1 MPASDNLKMK
11 DLEARTGLTRQ
22 AIHFYLREGLL
33 PEPERPKRN
42 VAHYSEEH
50 VDRIKLIKRLQE
62 EKFLPLGVIKNML
75 SDADTHVEDSRG
87 GLAAFQL
94 TTLALLDGDVP
105 TGERTIADV
114 SSHAE
119 IEEAEIEALDKSGVI
134 RLHHQEGERFLDYR
148 DADYRDATIVE
159 LWARLLNL
167 GFRDRP
173 GYDDSYLEKF
183 ARVLAPLAELEVE
196 NFLESFSDSPTETTA
211 ELAVQGIEITN
222 EIFIRLRTQ
231 ALLRALD
238 ARINVGDDRD

>member
-134 RLHHQEGERFLDYR
+134 RLHHQDGERFL
-148 DADYRDATIVE
+148 DYRDATIVE

-196 NFLESFSDSPTETTA
+196 NFLESFSDSSTETTA